1 MQDIS
6 PDRLWGMYVMEGVGS
21 FIILMV
27 IQQAHLFEF
36 SPFAISLSFLVA
48 VVIAAKISGAH
59 LNGAVTLTLALNQ
72 VKTEKVPITPG
83 EKVYKYIFAQV
94 LGGFSASLVCA
105 MLHGSNSL
113 VAIKHSAT
121 ISLSQAFILEFIYTF
136 VLCTVVGILC
146 SDAYKQTHDPTIIG
160 SLVSASVFLASMA
173 LGDKTGGV
181 INPSVAIS
189 AILARGVTQG
199 NSAEFDTLWLYILAP
214 CCAGF
219 ISHLLYDKTLRPALL
234 KSFARKKTTIANE
247 NTEILLANMK

>member
-6 PDRLWGMYVMEGVGS
+6 PDRLWGMYVMEAVGS
-21 FIILMV
+21 FVILMV
-27 IQQAHLFEF
+27 IQQAHIFEF
-36 SPFAISLSFLVA
+36 SAFAISLSFLVA

-59 LNGAVTLTLALNQ
+59 LNGAVTITLALNS
-72 VKTEKVPITPG
+72 VKTEKVPLQPG

-94 LGGFSASLVCA
+94 VGGVCASLVCA
-105 MLHGSNSL
+105 MLHGADSL
-113 VAIKHSAT
+113 VKIQHAST

-136 VLCTVVGILC
+136 ILCTVVGILC

-160 SLVSASVFLASMA
+160 SLVAASVFLASMA

-189 AILARGVTQG
+189 AILSRGITQG
-199 NSAEFDTLWLYILAP
+199 NSTEFETLWLYILAP

-219 ISHLLYDKTLRPALL
+219 ISHMLYDKTLRPALL
-234 KSFARKKTTIANE
+234 KSFAKKNTITNDG
-247 NTEILLANMK
+247 NEILLANMK